1 MPETTENFHHV
12 PIASCKITAT
22 IGISKERGIKARY
35 CGGEKKIATYLFDTD
50 RWSMESAREWVKAR
64 STHAESELFDPF
76 GGMTL
81 AQIIEDMMYKR
92 MVKYEREKYGPL
104 DGWRKVAESEMQI
117 GKKKEVD
124 STSTICKCS
133 ECSYEGDEEAD
144 TLCSEANCPEC
155 GATLGKKPPSEERE
169 SITPTYLSLSL
180 PAAERVASGDLSR
193 IIHMGDLEEVVSHPV
208 HITHE
213 GRVHAVVILSQPVSI
228 GSDVYAYEVEVIE
241 AYSPPLE
248 LFNTYCKHQFFK
260 CQVPAGDSCV
270 AIYHDVCM
278 ECRWDLKKGCTMPD
292 NIWQGWAVPQLLK
305 RDSKESQD
313 VKEPVLESALIE
325 RVSWRLPPFSSEG
338 GNYFLAPT
346 IRDLFPPHETFVEV
360 YCGASNVLF
369 STYPVSTEVLNDTDI
384 EFISAYESMRALT
397 LRQLIELR
405 GKNWHP
411 WKAKFESLKGFI
423 SEDEVN
429 QLYRF
434 LYLSWYSFDS
444 NRKDYR
450 GRPKNWSLEARLGRV
465 ENARVRLR
473 EVKLTSEDGISCIER
488 WDSPSTAFFLDPP
501 FTQENNIDPLRET
514 LSAIEGKFV
523 LRISDTPEHRDT
535 LSEYNVMSTSVVR
548 RAGRVVPNEGEG
560 IIRERR
566 AELLVTNCD
575 LPSELEKGSI

>member
-1 MPETTENFHHV
+1 MPETTENFHHIPV
-12 PIASCKITAT
+12 AECEITAT
-22 IGISKERGIKARY
+22 IDISKGRGVKARY
-35 CGGEKKIATYLFDTD
+35 CGKEKRIGTYLFDVD
-50 RWSMESAREWVKAR
+50 KWSMEEAKAWVKAR
-64 STHAESELFDPF
+64 STHAESE
-76 GGMTL
+76 
-81 AQIIEDMMYKR
+81 
-92 MVKYEREKYGPL
+92 
-104 DGWRKVAESEMQI
+104 MQI
-117 GKKKEVD
+117 GKKKDVD
-124 STSTICKCS
+124 STSSTCRCP
-133 ECSYEGDEEAD
+133 ECGYEGEKEAD
-144 TLCSEANCPEC
+144 TLCSEMKCPEC
-155 GATLGKKPPSEERE
+155 GATLMNKPPSEERE
-169 SITPTYLSLSL
+169 SVITTHLTLSL

-208 HITHE
+208 HITHK
-213 GRVHAVVILSQPVSI
+213 GRAHAVVVLSQPVSI
-228 GSDVYAYEVEVIE
+228 GSDIYAYEVEVIE
-241 AYSPPLE
+241 AYDPPLE
-248 LFNTYCKHQFFK
+248 TY
-260 CQVPAGDSCV
+260 DSEEEATGG
-270 AIYHDVCM
+270 AIQEV
-278 ECRWDLKKGCTMPD
+278 
-292 NIWQGWAVPQLLK
+292 
-305 RDSKESQD
+305 
-313 VKEPVLESALIE
+313 ESAPESTPLTE

-346 IRDLFPPHETFVEV
+346 IRDLFPPHETFVETH
-360 YCGASNVLF
+360 CGSSNVLF
-369 STYPVSTEVLNDTDI
+369 STYPVSTEVLNDTDV
-384 EFISAYESMRALT
+384 ELISAYESMRALT

-411 WKAKFESLKGFI
+411 WKAKFESLKGLI

-473 EVKLTSEDGISCIER
+473 EVKLTSEDGVSCIER

-501 FTQENNIDPLRET
+501 FTQESNIDPLRET
-514 LSAIEGKFV
+514 LSTIEGKFV

-560 IIRERR
+560 VARERR